1 MFADDTNLTISGKN
15 YFELQNGTNHDLENI
30 RQWLLANKLSLNT
43 TKTEFLIIGSNYNLA
58 NLGYSPEIRLGD
70 TSIKRVYSAI
80 SLGVYIDDRL
90 SWSTHINHV
99 AKKVSSVIGGL
110 RQIRQFVNDDTL
122 LTIYNSLIQPSF
134 DYCDLVWDNLS
145 KGLATRL
152 QKLQNRAGR
161 VILRAAYD
169 VSSEDVLKELGW
181 SDLKTRRAKHKA
193 TQMFKISTGEA
204 PNYLTDR
211 FFKVEARNPY
221 NVRNTE
227 LNINLPLPKTDF
239 MKRSFLYAGPK

>member
-1 MFADDTNLTISGKN
+1 MIVYHGP
-15 YFELQNGTNHDLENI
+15 
-30 RQWLLANKLSLNT
+30 
-43 TKTEFLIIGSNYNLA
+43 LIL
-58 NLGYSPEIRLGD
+58 
-70 TSIKRVYSAI
+70 
-80 SLGVYIDDRL
+80 
-90 SWSTHINHV
+90 NHV
-99 AKKVSSVIGGL
+99 AKKVSSAIGGL

-122 LTIYNSLIQPSF
+122 ITIYNSLIQPSF
-134 DYCDLVWDNLS
+134 DYNNCDLVWDNLS

-169 VSSEDVLKELGW
+169 VSSEDILKELGW

-221 NVRNTE
+221 NIRNSE

-239 MKRSFLYAGPK
+239 MKRSFLYTGPKLSNSLPNSIKSAKTLAAFKRGLEDNNILDFDMLSCY

>member
-1 MFADDTNLTISGKN
+1 MPSSSLLILSHLISCLVLSSHFFFN
-15 YFELQNGTNHDLENI
+15 SPLSSP
-30 RQWLLANKLSLNT
+30 LLL
-43 TKTEFLIIGSNYNLA
+43 
-58 NLGYSPEIRLGD
+58 YS
-70 TSIKRVYSAI
+70 Y
-80 SLGVYIDDRL
+80 
-90 SWSTHINHV
+90 
-99 AKKVSSVIGGL
+99 
-110 RQIRQFVNDDTL
+110 DTL
-122 LTIYNSLIQPSF
+122 ITIYNSLIQPSF

-152 QKLQNRAGR
+152 QKLQNMAGR

-204 PNYLTDR
+204 SNYLTDR

-221 NVRNTE
+221 NIRNSE

-239 MKRSFLYAGPK
+239 TLVLNCGISCLIQLSRLKLLQPLKDLISSHLISSHLISSHLISCLVLSCLVFSRLVFSCLFFSPLLFSFLLFS